1 MNWIIAL
8 LKRIGIDLTPRKELY
23 QKIEELEFSVK
34 ELTTKVCD
42 FRETVLEK
50 DRQIWNLE
58 DEIRLLHER
67 IGHEDEWDESNDSY

>member
-42 FRETVLEK
+42 FREAVLEK

-58 DEIRLLHER
+58 DEIRLLQER
-67 IGHEDEWDESNDSY
+67 LSYEDDWVESNESY

>member
-23 QKIEELEFSVK
+23 QKIGELELSVK
-34 ELTTKVCD
+34 ELTAKVCD

-58 DEIRLLHER
+58 DEIRLLQER
-67 IGHEDEWDESNDSY
+67 IGHEDEWEESIDSY

>member
-23 QKIEELEFSVK
+23 RKIDELESRVK

-58 DEIRLLHER
+58 DEIRLLQEKA
-67 IGHEDEWDESNDSY
+67 GHEDHWDESNDSY

>member
-23 QKIEELEFSVK
+23 KKIEELEFSVK

-58 DEIRLLHER
+58 DEIRLLHEKTK
-67 IGHEDEWDESNDSY
+67 HEDEWDESNDSY